1 MVKNIVF
8 DIGRVLVDYDW
19 ESYLDSFGFSP
30 EVRAR
35 VAAAV
40 FQNKD
45 WGELDRGAIP
55 EEEVLAR
62 FIAKAPEV
70 ETEIRKVWGHV
81 FETIHERPYPPQWIQ
96 ALKKRGF
103 GVYYL
108 SNYSWRGCKDTKEIL
123 DTFVPLMDGGIFS
136 CEVELIKPDP
146 AIYRTF
152 VEKFGLRPEECLFV
166 DDIPANVEG
175 ARSIGMRA
183 EVFTTAEVV
192 WKLLEALPDPK

>member
-62 FIAKAPEV
+62 LS
-70 ETEIRKVWGHV
+70 
-81 FETIHERPYPPQWIQ
+81 Q
-96 ALKKRGF
+96 KRRR
-103 GVYYL
+103 
-108 SNYSWRGCKDTKEIL
+108 WRQR
-123 DTFVPLMDGGIFS
+123 S
-136 CEVELIKPDP
+136 
-146 AIYRTF
+146 
-152 VEKFGLRPEECLFV
+152 
-166 DDIPANVEG
+166 
-175 ARSIGMRA
+175 ARSGIMCLRRFMNGPIR
-183 EVFTTAEVV
+183 
-192 WKLLEALPDPK
+192 PGGYRH